1 MGCNAPTKRAIKGLF
16 INTVCALYVK
26 NATKNRVQL
35 TTTRI
40 KKYSI
45 DPSVTAV
52 LGAAPLVSLDGTS

>member
-45 DPSVTAV
+45 DPSVTVAPGAV
-52 LGAAPLVSLDGTS
+52 RRASLSGTS